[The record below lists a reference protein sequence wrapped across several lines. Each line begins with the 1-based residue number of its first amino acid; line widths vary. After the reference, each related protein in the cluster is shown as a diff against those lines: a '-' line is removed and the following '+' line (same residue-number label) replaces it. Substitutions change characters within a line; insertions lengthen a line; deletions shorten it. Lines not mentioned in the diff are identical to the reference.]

1 MGARKR
7 HSPRRGSLAYSPR
20 VRAKS
25 MEARIRAWPKV
36 DTAEP
41 KILAHCGFKAGCVQ
55 IVSID
60 DRDKVPNAGKQL
72 VSLGTVLV
80 TPPVLILGIRGYSKD
95 NDGRHAEFD
104 VYAEYIPKNIA
115 KEIKIENVAG
125 SIEKAEKKLKHVQE
139 IFAIVAVSPR
149 DAGLEQKK
157 PYIFEAQVSGGNN
170 DILKQFTHVKEL
182 LGKEVKID
190 QIFETGATVDVA
202 AITKGKGWQGVI
214 QRWGVKKKQ
223 HKSRKTVR
231 EVGSLGPISPQ
242 SVMYTVPRAGQM
254 GFHQRVEY
262 DKRIMIMGNTESDD
276 KLKINPDGGYKHF
289 GLVKGD
295 FIILKG
301 SVPGTYK
308 RLIKLRSQIRNTP
321 TRINKPKI
329 LEVVV

>member
-20 VRAKS
+20 IRAKS
-25 MEARIRAWPKV
+25 MEARIRAWPKLNSE
-36 DTAEP
+36 EP

-60 DRDKVPNAGKQL
+60 DRDKTPNAGKQL

-80 TPPVLILGIRGYSKD
+80 TPPVLILGIRGYSKGH
-95 NDGRHAEFD
+95 NGLHAEFD
-104 VYAEYIPKNIA
+104 VYAEDIPKHIA
-115 KEIKIENVAG
+115 KEISLKNNDKDAVDN
-125 SIEKAEKKLKHVQE
+125 AEKRLKKIKE

-149 DAGLEQKK
+149 SAGLEQKK
-157 PYIFEAQVSGGNN
+157 PYIFEASVSGG
-170 DILKQFTHVKEL
+170 DIPKQFAHVKEV
-182 LGKEVKID
+182 LGKEIKID

-254 GFHQRVEY
+254 GFHQRTEY
-262 DKRIMIMGNTESDD
+262 DKRIMVMGNTDD
-276 KLKINPDGGYKHF
+276 EKIKINPDGGYKHF

-301 SVPGTYK
+301 SVPGTYR
-308 RLIKLRSQIRNTP
+308 RLIKLRSQIRNAP
-321 TRINKPKI
+321 AKVNKPNI
-329 LEVVV
+329 LEVVI